1 MAARKVVDQVAA
13 MRSKVVAVEVADP
26 PEAWTAA
33 GFHVEPDG
41 TCQVGSITFNLT
53 PGSGA
58 WEDERR
64 GVLSLTVETDTPGA
78 IVGSTTEINGL
89 KWVVAPKG
97 SARSQTAEHPN
108 GAVGVQKIEHN
119 PVEAW
124 DTLVQLVHRVLPPP
138 RQAFA
143 HKNPSGDAQHVALW
157 KMDGQGACQPQR
169 CFQSRRLLHPPSP

>member
-64 GVLSLTVETDTPGA
+64 GVLSLTVETDTSA
-78 IVGSTTEINGL
+78 A
-89 KWVVAPKG
+89 AP
-97 SARSQTAEHPN
+97 SVCTQESEWRRAACR
-108 GAVGVQKIEHN
+108 
-119 PVEAW
+119 PVEDGRARCVSASKVFSVTASCAPTIAVTDTAW
-124 DTLVQLVHRVLPPP
+124 LL
-138 RQAFA
+138 
-143 HKNPSGDAQHVALW
+143 
-157 KMDGQGACQPQR
+157 QR
-169 CFQSRRLLHPPSP
+169 CLRWPMAWATP